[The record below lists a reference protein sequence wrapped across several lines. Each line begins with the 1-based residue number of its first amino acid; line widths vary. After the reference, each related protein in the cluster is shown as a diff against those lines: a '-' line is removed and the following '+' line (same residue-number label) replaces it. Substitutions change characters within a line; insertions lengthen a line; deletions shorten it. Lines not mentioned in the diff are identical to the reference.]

1 MRILSGILPGT
12 IGLAKSIKPLSHEAQ
27 TRLKWFTFYHSHN
40 QNARLTCRH
49 FNISPQTFY
58 RWKSRYQPAKP
69 QSLEA
74 HSCRPKQVRQPTYSS
89 ELVEAVRRLRE
100 QYPRWGKD
108 KLVCLL
114 EKEGY
119 AVSASTIGRIISRL
133 KARGLIK
140 EPLPNYISRR
150 KRAPKRPYAK
160 RKPHDYPVQEKGD
173 LVEIDTLDVRP
184 FPGVIFK
191 HFTAHDVISRWNV
204 IGVYTQASANTAG
217 QFLDHL
223 IHRMPFPVKAIQVD
237 GGSEFKAFFELAC
250 QQRQIQLFI
259 LPPRSPKLNG
269 GVERAHR
276 THTEEFYEVTDSSFD
291 LAEIRDQLLEWERVY
306 NNIRPHQ
313 ALGYL
318 TPQEF
323 INQQKELKCH

>member
-1 MRILSGILPGT
+1 MKTLSIVLPGSVH
-12 IGLAKSIKPLSHEAQ
+12 LAKLIKPLSRPAQ
-27 TRLKWFTFYHSHN
+27 SRLKWMEFYHTHH

-58 RWKSRYQPAKP
+58 RWKNRYRPSQP
-69 QSLEA
+69 QSLESR
-74 HSCRPKQVRQPTYSS
+74 SCRPKHVRQPTYSFS
-89 ELVEAVRRLRE
+89 LMEAVRHLRE

-108 KLVCLL
+108 KLLCLL
-114 EKEGY
+114 HKQGY
-119 AVSASTIGRIISRL
+119 QVSASTVGRILSRL
-133 KARGLIK
+133 KTRGLLT

-150 KRAPKRPYAK
+150 KRATKRPYAQ
-160 RKPHDYPVQEKGD
+160 RKPKDYLIKEQGD
-173 LVEIDTLDVRP
+173 LIEIDTLDVRP
-184 FPGVIFK
+184 LPGVVLK
-191 HFTAHDVISRWNV
+191 HFTAHDMISRWNV
-204 IGVYTQASANTAG
+204 MAIYSQASAHTASI
-217 QFLDHL
+217 FLDL
-223 IHRMPFPVKAIQVD
+223 LLQRMPFTIKAIQVD
-237 GGSEFKAFFELAC
+237 GGSEFKAFFELEC
-250 QQRQIQLFI
+250 QQRQIPLFV

-291 LAEIRDQLLEWERVY
+291 LADIRHQLLEWERVY

-323 INQQKELKCH
+323 ITQIKELKCH